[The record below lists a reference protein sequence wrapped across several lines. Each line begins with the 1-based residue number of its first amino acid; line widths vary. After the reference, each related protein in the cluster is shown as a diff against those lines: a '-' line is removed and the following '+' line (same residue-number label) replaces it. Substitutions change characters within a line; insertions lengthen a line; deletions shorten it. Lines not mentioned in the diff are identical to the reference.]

1 MSSPLNPNAPPSA
14 RPPPA
19 DAADPG
25 RKRKMTADASSAL
38 RMLETHLEGKQ
49 TPPPGATR
57 PPALTVDISA
67 IEMARQASGIEE
79 AVPCTPAN
87 TRSAVRTDLHRSVS
101 AGDIEA
107 ATSALAADASLVDVQ
122 EEHGWTPLH
131 NAAALPDA
139 EKRAS
144 LADLLLSHRA
154 DVSRTDNDGY
164 TPLHWAAACGAA
176 ELVTRLLSAGAPITA
191 RSNAGETPLHRASR
205 LGRVDVALRLLAAG
219 APPGAVNQQRHT
231 PLDVAGT
238 IGARVDAKLRCKM
251 RRAIFDAQPSLR
263 TLLLHHPDCEA
274 HLTGDTHQEHPLR
287 LEVILQRLLPAR
299 PVAAPSAAAPAAAA
313 AAPSSSRSR
322 GDALSY
328 EVRPISTDLGR
339 SRSR

>member
-87 TRSAVRTDLHRSVS
+87 TRSAVRTDLHRAVS

-107 ATSALAADASLVDVQ
+107 ASTFSMNAVFSMICSTAL
-122 EEHGWTPLH
+122 T
-131 NAAALPDA
+131 
-139 EKRAS
+139 
-144 LADLLLSHRA
+144 
-154 DVSRTDNDGY
+154 
-164 TPLHWAAACGAA
+164 
-176 ELVTRLLSAGAPITA
+176 
-191 RSNAGETPLHRASR
+191 
-205 LGRVDVALRLLAAG
+205 
-219 APPGAVNQQRHT
+219 
-231 PLDVAGT
+231 
-238 IGARVDAKLRCKM
+238 LRCVLAC
-251 RRAIFDAQPSLR
+251 R
-263 TLLLHHPDCEA
+263 
-274 HLTGDTHQEHPLR
+274 
-287 LEVILQRLLPAR
+287 
-299 PVAAPSAAAPAAAA
+299 SASA
-313 AAPSSSRSR
+313 
-322 GDALSY
+322 
-328 EVRPISTDLGR
+328 
-339 SRSR
+339 